1 MFIFK
6 WENLGVNEANEKL
19 SAYFRTAKI
28 LSQKLSINFFIISKE
43 MDLLYNHH
51 YKNVSDLF
59 AKYIE
64 Y

>member
-1 MFIFK
+1 MIIFK
-6 WENLGVNEANEKL
+6 WQNLGVTEANETL
-19 SAYFRTAKI
+19 SAYFRTARI

-51 YKNVSDLF
+51 YKNVNDLF